1 MLPKQ
6 VRGSLTWNHHGG
18 NLVISGKEK
27 TYECT
32 GAHSSE
38 NCNTDLYQ
46 RKIGNSN
53 PLTNRQNGSS
63 VLLGKNGENSQSRTA
78 ASSQGNMGLSAS

>member
-1 MLPKQ
+1 M
-6 VRGSLTWNHHGG
+6 
-18 NLVISGKEK
+18 SGKEK
-27 TYECT
+27 TYQCT

-38 NCNTDLYQ
+38 TCNTDLYQ
-46 RKIGNSN
+46 RKTGNSN

-63 VLLGKNGENSQSRTA
+63 VFLGKNGGNSQSRTA